1 VEDTTTFRILSDADL
16 RELSTL
22 MRGDHTPGQGFRSLP
37 WYWRINIGATGD
49 ESDNASALEARV
61 TSEYEESRVALEC
74 IMQRTLM
81 SGQVCE
87 LNGSTHENDI
97 CAGKRSA
104 SGYNET
110 WPH

>member
-1 VEDTTTFRILSDADL
+1 
-16 RELSTL
+16 

-37 WYWRINIGATGD
+37 WYWRVNIGATGD

-61 TSEYEESRVALEC
+61 TCEYEESGASLKC

-81 SGQVCE
+81 GGQVSE
-87 LNGSTHENDI
+87 LNGSTRENDI
-97 CAGKRSA
+97 YAGKRSA

-110 WPH
+110 WLH